1 MFEKTN
7 PGHPDK
13 MCDRLSG
20 AVVDLVY
27 ERAGGLTKANPR
39 VACEVMAGHGRVDVQ
54 IETSL
59 GRMDLRAED
68 IDPLIRRLFGE
79 RVVGNVLIAPQDA
92 HLSDNQT
99 RGLRCGDRSA
109 TDRETLA
116 TEGTQERHHRPEE
129 RVYRCGDNG
138 IFKGVPPTY
147 EQRVLTELSGALY
160 NRFPYDGKYIID
172 VNDVNGKAM
181 AERDIERLKERYKE
195 LRREADATDNEK
207 DKKRTLKK
215 ATSVL
220 HTIYALQSLGHPAF
234 TICQSHATF
243 EEVREAF
250 NEFARQNE
258 DYDYPLFYSQTTINP
273 LGPWTGGIDVDC
285 GCTNRKLGSDMGDG
299 VTGGGLCGKDLSKA
313 DVSVNIVC
321 YLKAVASGQTVTA
334 MCSIGDESVTFQY
347 ADGRRETETFA
358 DIVEMARLYIM
369 TDCGGSFERFSEW
382 GLIRPR
388 IYKD

>member
-1 MFEKTN
+1 MFEKVN

-13 MCDRLSG
+13 MADRLAG

-92 HLSDNQT
+92 HLSENQT
-99 RGLRCGDRSA
+99 RGLRCGD
-109 TDRETLA
+109 
-116 TEGTQERHHRPEE
+116 
-129 RVYRCGDNG
+129 NG
-138 IFKGVPPTY
+138 IFRGCPPTE
-147 EQRVLTELSGALY
+147 EQRVLTAIAATIYGSI
-160 NRFPYDGKYIID
+160 PYDGKYIIQTKNDYDRNNQGQKIAD
-172 VNDVNGKAM
+172 VDNHEDGQRRFSPTD
-181 AERDIERLKERYKE
+181 ERNVQRDERTGGTMGEYL
-195 LRREADATDNEK
+195 
-207 DKKRTLKK
+207 
-215 ATSVL
+215 V
-220 HTIYALQSLGHPAF
+220 
-234 TICQSHATF
+234 TICQSHLS
-243 EEVREAF
+243 REQ
-250 NEFARQNE
+250 EPELRQMLKEAYNVHL
-258 DYDYPLFYSQTTINP
+258 PTINP

-299 VTGGGLCGKDLSKA
+299 VTGGGLMGKDLSKA

-321 YLKAVASGQTVTA
+321 YLKAVASGQVVTA

-347 ADGRRETETFA
+347 ADGKTETETFA

-369 TDCGGSFERFSEW
+369 VDCGGSFEEFASW
-382 GLIRPR
+382 GLIRP
-388 IYKD
+388 KP

>member
-1 MFEKTN
+1 MFEKVN

-13 MCDRLSG
+13 MADRLAG

-79 RVVGNVLIAPQDA
+79 RVEGNVLIAPQDA

-99 RGLRCGDRSA
+99 RGLRCGD
-109 TDRETLA
+109 
-116 TEGTQERHHRPEE
+116 
-129 RVYRCGDNG
+129 NG
-138 IFKGVPPTY
+138 IFKGCPPTY
-147 EQRVLTELSGALY
+147 EQKLLTAFAESLY
-160 NRFPYDGKYIID
+160 ERWPYDGKYIID
-172 VNDVNGKAM
+172 NAHFTVDGTRDDGKHGWVSC
-181 AERDIERLKERYKE
+181 DL
-195 LRREADATDNEK
+195 
-207 DKKRTLKK
+207 
-215 ATSVL
+215 
-220 HTIYALQSLGHPAF
+220 
-234 TICQSHATF
+234 TICQSHATEDEIRKHLDMLKPKYF
-243 EEVREAF
+243 KECPDVDF
-250 NEFARQNE
+250 NFHF
-258 DYDYPLFYSQTTINP
+258 PKLHINP

-299 VTGGGLCGKDLSKA
+299 VTGGGLMGKDLSKA

-334 MCSIGDESVTFQY
+334 CCSIGDESVTFVY

-369 TDCGGSFERFSEW
+369 VDCGGSFETFAMW
-382 GLIRPR
+382 GLLRP
-388 IYKD
+388 

>member
-1 MFEKTN
+1 MFEKVN

-13 MCDRLSG
+13 MADRLAG

-27 ERAGGLTKANPR
+27 ERAGGLTKADPR

-59 GRMDLRAED
+59 GRMDLRADD

-79 RVVGNVLIAPQDA
+79 QVEGNVLIAPQDA

-99 RGLRCGDRSA
+99 HGL
-109 TDRETLA
+109 
-116 TEGTQERHHRPEE
+116 
-129 RVYRCGDNG
+129 RCGDNG
-138 IFKGVPPTY
+138 IFRGCPPTE
-147 EQRVLTELSGALY
+147 EQRVLTAIAATIYGSI
-160 NRFPYDGKYIID
+160 PYDGKYIIGRFD
-172 VNDVNGKAM
+172 FQNFIRPSEGGKGS
-181 AERDIERLKERYKE
+181 
-195 LRREADATDNEK
+195 
-207 DKKRTLKK
+207 K
-215 ATSVL
+215 AV
-220 HTIYALQSLGHPAF
+220 
-234 TICQSHATF
+234 TICQSHAT
-243 EEVREAF
+243 EEEIAELWNKFWEQRGAKAVPRRPNRSGIDNCYRHDAYGAF
-250 NEFARQNE
+250 
-258 DYDYPLFYSQTTINP
+258 SVKINP

-299 VTGGGLCGKDLSKA
+299 VTGGGLMGKDLSKA

-347 ADGRRETETFA
+347 ADGKTETETFA
-358 DIVEMARLYIM
+358 DIVEMARLYSL
-369 TDCGGSFERFSEW
+369 TDCGGSFERFAEW

-388 IYKD
+388 I

>member
-1 MFEKTN
+1 MFEKVN

-13 MCDRLSG
+13 MADRLAG

-68 IDPLIRRLFGE
+68 VDALIHRLFGE

-92 HLSDNQT
+92 HLSENQT
-99 RGLRCGDRSA
+99 RGL
-109 TDRETLA
+109 
-116 TEGTQERHHRPEE
+116 
-129 RVYRCGDNG
+129 RCGDNG

-147 EQRVLTELSGALY
+147 EQRVLTAFAESLY
-160 NRFPYDGKYIID
+160 ERWPYDGKYIID
-172 VNDVNGKAM
+172 NTHFTVDGTRDDGKHGWVSC
-181 AERDIERLKERYKE
+181 DLI
-195 LRREADATDNEK
+195 
-207 DKKRTLKK
+207 
-215 ATSVL
+215 
-220 HTIYALQSLGHPAF
+220 
-234 TICQSHATF
+234 ICQSHATEDEIRKHLEMLKPKYF
-243 EEVREAF
+243 KECPDVDF
-250 NEFARQNE
+250 NFHF
-258 DYDYPLFYSQTTINP
+258 PKLLINP

-299 VTGGGLCGKDLSKA
+299 VTGGGLMGKDLSKA

-334 MCSIGDESVTFQY
+334 CCSIGDESVTFVY

-358 DIVEMARLYIM
+358 DIVEMARLYIL
-369 TDCGGSFERFSEW
+369 TDCGGSFETFACW
-382 GLIRPR
+382 GLIRPDEA
-388 IYKD
+388 K